1 MFPKWPTLN
10 IHRSSCIT
18 KSKKIYFFLKKKM
31 NSLTCIHYFMTC
43 SFVFKASLKH
53 LKQMLGFVEAL
64 LEMEYSFP
72 FRKHYIVERRDMTW
86 GFVLLKNPGRSIFTN
101 RRHVIMNNTKMNAYF
116 RTTINWTIFFQ

>member
-1 MFPKWPTLN
+1 
-10 IHRSSCIT
+10 
-18 KSKKIYFFLKKKM
+18 M

-43 SFVFKASLKH
+43 SFVFKAFLKH

-72 FRKHYIVERRDMTW
+72 FRKHYIVERRDMIW
-86 GFVLLKNPGRSIFTN
+86 GFVLLKNPGRPIFTN

-116 RTTINWTIFFQ
+116 RTTINWFIFFQ

>member
-18 KSKKIYFFLKKKM
+18 KSKKIYFYLKKM

-43 SFVFKASLKH
+43 SFVFKAFLKH
-53 LKQMLGFVEAL
+53 LKQMLGFVEGL

-72 FRKHYIVERRDMTW
+72 FRKHYIVERRDMIW
-86 GFVLLKNPGRSIFTN
+86 GFVLLKNPGRPIFTN

-116 RTTINWTIFFQ
+116 RTTINWFIFFQ